1 MRTDLSR
8 RGLLAGGAAAGL
20 GGLLLSGC
28 DRLNAAPEFRSFL
41 GSAEGLTMRSQR
53 LLLSGQ
59 PLAREF
65 ERRHISDVFK
75 PNGSTDPQS
84 PEYLRLVAD
93 DFQSWRLRVDG
104 LVANPLSLSLGQL
117 RTLPSRT
124 QITRHDC
131 VEGWSAIGEW
141 KGVPLR
147 VLLQSA
153 GLQPEARYIVF
164 HCADN
169 YRNHTGPNER
179 YYESIDLFD
188 AFHPQTI
195 LAYDFNGGTLPV
207 AYGAPVRLR
216 VERQLGYKQAKYVMR
231 VQAVNSLAGIGM
243 GKGGYWED
251 HAGYQWYA
259 GI

>member
-1 MRTDLSR
+1 
-8 RGLLAGGAAAGL
+8 
-20 GGLLLSGC
+20 
-28 DRLNAAPEFRSFL
+28 
-41 GSAEGLTMRSQR
+41 MRSQR

-195 LAYDFNGGTLPV
+195 LAYDFNGGTLPWPMARPCGCGSSAAGLQARQV
-207 AYGAPVRLR
+207 RDAGAGGEQPGRHRHGQGRLLGGPRRLPVVRR
-216 VERQLGYKQAKYVMR
+216 D
-231 VQAVNSLAGIGM
+231 LATSPDGS
-243 GKGGYWED
+243 
-251 HAGYQWYA
+251 AGA
-259 GI
+259 TRPCAA